1 MINIFQDWKANKRN
15 AKGRLILLA
24 FRFASMISKMP
35 RFLRFFFLP
44 YVALY
49 RLFIEWI
56 LCIEL
61 PWHLTIGPNLRL
73 YHGIALV
80 INDRTIIGANCVLR
94 HSTTIGVSV
103 TYENFEGAAPIIG
116 NNVDIGSNVVI
127 LGPIN
132 IGNDVIIGAGSV
144 VTKDV
149 PAGAVVVGNPAK
161 ILRYRN
167 NAHKTCAVPNST
179 LPPQAEGQ

>member
-1 MINIFQDWKANKRN
+1 MKNNIFQDWKANEKN
-15 AKGRLILLA
+15 VKGRLVLLA
-24 FRFASMISKMP
+24 FRLASMISRMP
-35 RFLRFFFLP
+35 RFIRWIFLP
-44 YVALY
+44 YIVLY
-49 RLFIEWI
+49 RIVIEWL

-61 PWHLTIGPNLRL
+61 PWHLRIGPNLRL

-103 TYENFEGAAPIIG
+103 TSESFEGAAPAIG

-127 LGPIN
+127 LGSITVGDN
-132 IGNDVIIGAGSV
+132 AVIGAGSV

-149 PAGAVVVGNPAK
+149 PNGAVVVGNPAK
-161 ILRYRN
+161 ILR
-167 NAHKTCAVPNST
+167 HIID
-179 LPPQAEGQ
+179 